1 MKVLL
6 AQPLFSSESVV
17 PPLGLASLASS
28 LMAKGHDVQ
37 VIDFNLQWEKN
48 IEWKSNIDNMVTKAR
63 RTNCDIVGLTC
74 WGNMAPFCIEFS
86 KKLKEEDPSLKIILG
101 GDIATFLSEKLLK
114 IGSIDF
120 IVKGEGEKTIVELIE
135 IIEKREKPSK
145 VNGIAYREEN
155 TIISTE
161 IRQPCDLDDLP
172 FPAWDLFEPLEK
184 YQKIRPYVMPLQ
196 VSRGCAFD
204 CIFCSVIKNWYGI
217 QRRKSPSRVIEEIDY
232 LTQNFDPDI
241 ITFYDDTFTLNKDW
255 VTEICKK
262 MISKKV
268 EVNWSILTRTD
279 LVDDD
284 LLKLLK
290 AAGCNNIYYGIEH
303 TSPKILKLIHKNIP
317 NEISKKSIKKTI
329 ENDIFPEISVIY
341 GFPTESKKEIIDL
354 TDACLEYLEMGVQS
368 VHQHILAPY
377 PGTEVTS
384 RYSELIIPNPLP
396 SVVQPSLINTD
407 LLYSY
412 AEFAPDLWMFENFDM
427 TNEEFLKLYFDA
439 RIKVGGKEVFL

>member
-48 IEWKSNIDNMVTKAR
+48 IEWKRNIDNMVTKAR

-86 KKLKEEDPSLKIILG
+86 KKLKEEDPSIKIILG
-101 GDIATFLSEKLLK
+101 GDIATFLFEKLLK

-120 IVKGEGEKTIVELIE
+120 IVKGEGEKTIVGLIE
-135 IIEKREKPSK
+135 IIEKGEKPSK

-155 TIISTE
+155 IVISTE

-303 TSPKILKLIHKNIP
+303 TSPKILRLINKNIP
-317 NEISKKSIKKTI
+317 NEISKKSIEKTI
-329 ENDIFPEISVIY
+329 ENDIFSEISVIY
-341 GFPTESKKEIIDL
+341 GFPTETKKEMIDL

-384 RYSELIIPNPLP
+384 RYNELIIPNPLP
-396 SVVQPSLINTD
+396 SVVQPSLINAD

-412 AEFAPDLWMFENFDM
+412 AEFAPDLWMFENFEM
-427 TNEEFLKLYFDA
+427 TNEDFLKLYFDA